1 MKREYQ
7 HKITSVFLLNYHFV
21 FCPKRRRKVLV
32 SALRDRLVELLTEK
46 SLELDW
52 QVIALEVMPDHV
64 HLFIG
69 VDPSTAPDQVMF
81 RLKGYTARVLR
92 SEFPHLLKMPS
103 LWTRS
108 YFVSTAGNVSSS
120 VIERYIAQQTTR
132 D

>member
-21 FCPKRRRKVLV
+21 FCPKRRRKILIG
-32 SALRDRLVELLTEK
+32 ALRDRLIALLNEK

-52 QVIALEVMPDHV
+52 QIIALKVMADHV

-108 YFVSTAGNVSSS
+108 YFVSTAGNVSGS